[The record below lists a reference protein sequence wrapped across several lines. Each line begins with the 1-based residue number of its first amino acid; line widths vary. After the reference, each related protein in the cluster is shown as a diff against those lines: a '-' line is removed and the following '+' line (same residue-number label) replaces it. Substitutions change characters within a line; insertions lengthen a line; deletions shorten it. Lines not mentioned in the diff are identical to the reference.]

1 MIAVTGATGQ
11 LGRLVVKSLQGK
23 TAKENLLALVR
34 SPEKAADL
42 GISTRSFDYDLP
54 EELPVALAN
63 VDILVLIS
71 SSEVG
76 KRTQQHRNVIEAA
89 KKAQV
94 KRIVY
99 TSLLHADT
107 SEMPILPGE
116 HVETEALL
124 KDSGIDYTILRNGWY
139 TENYTASAP
148 LAVQH
153 GALIGSAGD
162 GKISSATRSDYA
174 EAAAV
179 IATTTNPDKKI
190 YELAGDHAYTLS
202 DLAKTISQQS
212 GKDISYVNLPE
223 SEYAEKLVEAGL
235 PKELAGAI
243 AQFDTGASKGA
254 LYSDDKSLSKLIG
267 RPTTPLSESVQAA
280 FDNQ

>member
-1 MIAVTGATGQ
+1 MIAVTGANGQ
-11 LGRLVVKSLQGK
+11 LGRLVVEYLLNK
-23 TAKENLLALVR
+23 TTKENLLALVR

-54 EELPVALAN
+54 EELPIALAN
-63 VDILVLIS
+63 VDVLVLIS

-107 SEMPILPGE
+107 SVMPILPDE
-116 HVETEALL
+116 HKATETLIKE
-124 KDSGIDYTILRNGWY
+124 SGIDYTILRNGWY
-139 TENYTASAP
+139 TENYTDSAP
-148 LAVQH
+148 SAVQH
-153 GALIGSAGD
+153 GALLGSAGD
-162 GKISSATRSDYA
+162 GRISSATRSDYA

-179 IATTTNPDKKI
+179 IATTAHPDKKI

-202 DLAKTISQQS
+202 DLAEKISQAS
-212 GKDISYVNLPE
+212 GKDVPYVNLPE
-223 SEYAEKLVEAGL
+223 NEYAEKLVEAGL
-235 PKELAGAI
+235 PKDLAGAI
-243 AQFDTGASKGA
+243 AQFDIGASKGA

-280 FDNQ
+280 LDNQ